1 MGTFVPTIPQ
11 MPAHTHRISSMK
23 HARTPEQARAEF
35 ERRGVSIAAWARD
48 HGVSRS
54 LVYEILAGRKKCH
67 RGDSHRIAVLLGLK
81 DGTLPSRRASAAEA
95 MGTRHVERAS

>member
-1 MGTFVPTIPQ
+1 MKRLNT
-11 MPAHTHRISSMK
+11 PA
-23 HARTPEQARAEF
+23 QARAEF

-81 DGTLPSRRASAAEA
+81 DGTLPRHTSAAEA
-95 MGTRHVERAS
+95 MGTRSIERQAA